1 MCKKIYLSILCF
13 MYVVNVFCQVSN
25 LTVGG
30 GIVYAI
36 PISNLS
42 QRYYYKN
49 GIGGKVVA
57 TKDVKRFAI
66 ITGSISFLIIEPKA
80 DPVKSEL
87 LRQFQIGLRS
97 RVKKSGIFVGSEIG
111 VAEYG
116 NKSLF
121 ENAKINLTAI
131 LGYSYSF
138 NTKSALEVY
147 PACSFIFGSLQNP
160 VWFTTNVI
168 YRFRIN

>member
-1 MCKKIYLSILCF
+1 MCKKFYLSILGF
-13 MYVVNVFCQVSN
+13 MYVVNGFCQVSN

-49 GIGGKVVA
+49 GIGGRVVV

-66 ITGSISFLIIEPKA
+66 ITGSISILIIEPKA
-80 DPVKSEL
+80 DPVKSEIL
-87 LRQFQIGLRS
+87 SQFQVGLRS

-111 VAEYG
+111 FAKYG
-116 NKSLF
+116 NNSLLK
-121 ENAKINLTAI
+121 NPKINLTAI

-138 NTKSALEVY
+138 KANSTLEVY